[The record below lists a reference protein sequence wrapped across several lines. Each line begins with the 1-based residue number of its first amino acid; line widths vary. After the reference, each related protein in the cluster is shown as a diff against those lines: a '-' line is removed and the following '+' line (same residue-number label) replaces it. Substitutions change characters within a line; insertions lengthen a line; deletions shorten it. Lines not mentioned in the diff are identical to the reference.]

1 MKFKKFI
8 TIGLAGIISLSL
20 ISCGVEPKKVEEK
33 VSLDDINEK
42 VIDGNNTLGLNIFKE
57 LCMED
62 KGENIFMS
70 PISIST
76 ALTMT
81 YNGAKDNTKAEM
93 ESVLG
98 YTGLDTNLVNESY
111 KTLINHLENVDKDV
125 KLSIGN
131 SIWVRE
137 GEDINKEFININK
150 DIFDAEVDNLDFSKG
165 SSVDKINNWISKST
179 NGKITDMIKG
189 PISNDVIMYLIN
201 AIYFKGQWQDPF
213 DAYSNSTENFTTS
226 EGEKISSEFMNKFI
240 DDKTFYGEGEEFKA
254 IKLPY
259 DNGKIS
265 MYMMLPDENKDIDE
279 FIKDLD
285 LNKWNDIKA
294 SFGEEKQAGNVSIP
308 KFEIEYGTKE
318 LNDSLINLGMEEA
331 FTNRA
336 NFTGI
341 GDELYISRV
350 LHQAKIEVNE
360 KGSEASAGTVV
371 EMMASGAKLIE
382 EDIKEFKADRPFLFI
397 IADEESEN
405 ILFMGKLET
414 TKK

>member
-1 MKFKKFI
+1 
-8 TIGLAGIISLSL
+8 
-20 ISCGVEPKKVEEK
+20 
-33 VSLDDINEK
+33 
-42 VIDGNNTLGLNIFKE
+42 
-57 LCMED
+57 
-62 KGENIFMS
+62 
-70 PISIST
+70 
-76 ALTMT
+76 
-81 YNGAKDNTKAEM
+81 
-93 ESVLG
+93 
-98 YTGLDTNLVNESY
+98 
-111 KTLINHLENVDKDV
+111 
-125 KLSIGN
+125 
-131 SIWVRE
+131 
-137 GEDINKEFININK
+137 
-150 DIFDAEVDNLDFSKG
+150 
-165 SSVDKINNWISKST
+165 
-179 NGKITDMIKG
+179 
-189 PISNDVIMYLIN
+189 
-201 AIYFKGQWQDPF
+201 
-213 DAYSNSTENFTTS
+213 
-226 EGEKISSEFMNKFI
+226 MNKFI